1 MYSVLI
7 DVLKEKMDD
16 KLGVIRAITRIF
28 VTPIG
33 NWSFYQKEK
42 YDIIG
47 YENNIIVVIIC
58 QKYNPIKI
66 KVYVKP
72 YPYNKQFY

>member
-16 KLGVIRAITRIF
+16 KLGVIRAIIRIF

-33 NWSFYQKEK
+33 N
-42 YDIIG
+42 
-47 YENNIIVVIIC
+47 
-58 QKYNPIKI
+58 
-66 KVYVKP
+66 
-72 YPYNKQFY
+72 